1 MNPEDNSS
9 NNNTAPSNGAD
20 NNTPP
25 DRQSGPADRPARAPR
40 RQSNGGNSRS
50 QGGEGRGRGGAGNG
64 GQRQNGGGGSRSQ
77 GGNGGGQ
84 RSGGSGGG
92 GASRGAAVR
101 AQKRSQMD
109 AQKIANQYQSANVEG
124 QPRRANVVDD
134 RPRLKIIGLG
144 GMDGGGS
151 KNMILV
157 EYINDAVIL
166 DCGNDLGVDLPGIN
180 YGIADTAYME
190 QISHKL
196 RAYIITHGHLD
207 HIGGLP
213 HIVPKFPA
221 PIYGSKFTIGRV
233 EEIFEN
239 FGLPMPDGFE
249 LKTVTMNED
258 THEKLKVGEFF
269 VELVRIT
276 HSIPGST
283 CIVLDTPV
291 GRIINTGDFRF
302 DPNPLDH
309 EKSDYDR
316 LTELGN
322 EGVLALLSESTTVER
337 LGRTPSESTIEQ
349 SFVDI
354 INNAPG
360 RVFVGLFSTNMN
372 RVQMIVNAAVHHNRK
387 VAMDGRSMVST
398 LEMAIRHGFMKVP
411 KGTFVPI
418 ASVPTMK
425 DTEVVVVCTGSQGEP
440 SSAMQRMANGEHRHI
455 KLKEQDTVVLSSTPI
470 PESGNDALVGQM
482 VDGLN
487 MKGVHVFEHRYHELD
502 GVGPL
507 HVSGHAS
514 RDEYA
519 DMITM
524 TKPKFFI
531 PIYGSYTKK
540 QRHIDIAIEQGIP
553 RANTINAGNG
563 EVIALTA
570 DKMVSDGEVPNG
582 TILVDQTGAIV
593 SNVVIKDRVLL
604 SEEGLVAIVLTVDKK
619 NGNLM
624 TSPDIISRGFIYM
637 RDNEDMMNGL
647 RIELKRAVQQRFKR
661 VDLDRFKA
669 EIKDHVTHY
678 LFEHTQR
685 SPIIIPVVNVIGGSG
700 QRGNGGS
707 AEGGKQQQDGSKN
720 AGNTPAPRQK
730 TPEEVAA
737 EQQQRFNEMRA
748 RLLTQDARVD

>member
-1 MNPEDNSS
+1 MNPNE
-9 NNNTAPSNGAD
+9 NNNQG
-20 NNTPP
+20 
-25 DRQSGPADRPARAPR
+25 RPPR
-40 RQSNGGNSRS
+40 RNNRGAKPNGPKVVAGRDVLNKKPGNGGNGNGQVS
-50 QGGEGRGRGGAGNG
+50 GGA
-64 GQRQNGGGGSRSQ
+64 RL
-77 GGNGGGQ
+77 
-84 RSGGSGGG
+84 G

-101 AQKRSQMD
+101 AQKRTQMD
-109 AQKIANQYQSANVEG
+109 AQKIANQYPAANVNE
-124 QPRRANVVDD
+124 QPQQQRRANVVDD

-180 YGIADTAYME
+180 YGIADTAYLDT
-190 QISHKL
+190 IRHKI

-213 HIVPKFPA
+213 HIVPNFPA

-239 FGLPMPDGFE
+239 FGLPMPEGFE
-249 LKTVTMNED
+249 LQTVTMNED
-258 THEKLKVGEFF
+258 THERLKVGEFF

-291 GRIINTGDFRF
+291 GRIINTGDFRL

-309 EKSDYDR
+309 ERSDYDR
-316 LTELGN
+316 LIQLGN

-337 LGRTPSESTIEQ
+337 AGRTPSESTIEQ
-349 SFVDI
+349 SIIDI
-354 INNAPG
+354 MDQAPG
-360 RVFVGLFSTNMN
+360 RIFVGLFSTNMN
-372 RVQMIVNAAVHHNRK
+372 RVQMIINAAVHHGRK

-418 ASVPTMK
+418 ASVPNMK
-425 DTEVVVVCTGSQGEP
+425 DQDVVVVCTGSQGEP

-455 KLKEQDTVVLSSTPI
+455 KLKEQDTVVLSSSPI
-470 PESGNDALVGQM
+470 PETGNDALIGTM
-482 VDGLN
+482 VDGLVR
-487 MKGVHVFEHRYHELD
+487 KGVHVFEHRNHELD
-502 GVGPL
+502 GIGPL

-519 DMITM
+519 DMINM

-531 PIYGSYTKK
+531 PIYGAYRVK
-540 QRHIDIAIEQGIP
+540 QRHIDLAIEQGIP
-553 RANTINAGNG
+553 RANTINAENG
-563 EVIALTA
+563 QVICLTP
-570 DKMVSDGEVPNG
+570 DKMVIDGEVPHG

-604 SEEGLVAIVLTVDKK
+604 SEEGLLAVVLTIDKK
-619 NGNLM
+619 SGNLM

-637 RDNEDMMNGL
+637 RDNEEIMNGL

-669 EIKDHVTHY
+669 ELKDHITHY
-678 LFEHTQR
+678 LFEATQR
-685 SPIIIPVVNVIGGSG
+685 SPIIIPVVNVISSSG
-700 QRGNGGS
+700 RSEAKTTTAVLPKTDEQI
-707 AEGGKQQQDGSKN
+707 AKDQQK
-720 AGNTPAPRQK
+720 
-730 TPEEVAA
+730 
-737 EQQQRFNEMRA
+737 RFEEMRA
-748 RLLTQDARVD
+748 RLLSQDARVD